1 MEKLRLGVIGLGQ
14 RGSCLIQD
22 TIPLIPELIITA
34 VCDVYKDRTVAAA
47 ETIRAQTGTR
57 PREYANYADLL
68 ADGHVDG
75 VIISTS
81 WNTHAEIAAAAMRAG
96 KITALEVGGAYCIED
111 CFLLI
116 KTYEATKTPF
126 MLLENC
132 CYDKGEQLALNMTRA
147 GLFGEIVHC
156 SGIYAHDLREEIA
169 FGRENR
175 HYRLDNYLK
184 RNCENYPTHELGPIA
199 KVLGINNGNRM
210 LSLVSVA
217 SKAAGMDAYLKHND
231 KADPSLRNCSFRQG
245 DIVSTI
251 ISCAG
256 GETISLQLDTTLPR
270 LYDRAFTVRGTRG
283 LYNQTWHMVYI
294 DGVHEHSGGMP
305 YEYGMKYFNNAV
317 EYEKEFLPMYWLNAT
332 AREMQA
338 GHGGMDLFM
347 LRDFADCALNGKPM
361 PIDVFDAAAWM
372 SVTALSE
379 KSIALGGQSVEIPD
393 FTSGR
398 WITPTRGG
406 AAV

>member
-245 DIVSTI
+245 TLSAQLFPVPAERRFPCSWIRRCRVCMTGLLPCAVREDCI
-251 ISCAG
+251 IRRGIWC
-256 GETISLQLDTTLPR
+256 TL
-270 LYDRAFTVRGTRG
+270 
-283 LYNQTWHMVYI
+283 
-294 DGVHEHSGGMP
+294 
-305 YEYGMKYFNNAV
+305 
-317 EYEKEFLPMYWLNAT
+317 T
-332 AREMQA
+332 A
-338 GHGGMDLFM
+338 
-347 LRDFADCALNGKPM
+347 CTNT
-361 PIDVFDAAAWM
+361 AAACHTN
-372 SVTALSE
+372 TA
-379 KSIALGGQSVEIPD
+379 
-393 FTSGR
+393 
-398 WITPTRGG
+398 
-406 AAV
+406 